1 MRILKSVRAK
11 LITANGHQHAR
22 RIIVSGTLCA
32 LLAACTTTKTV
43 EVPMPVPVPGPTV
56 YIPVPEQLLTCD
68 DTGEPPKV
76 GQPLGDLFAWAQR
89 TRGAILV
96 CRVNMAEIG
105 RLASKPA
112 PR

>member
-1 MRILKSVRAK
+1 VNTNRLLISVGLVVA
-11 LITANGHQHAR
+11 
-22 RIIVSGTLCA
+22 
-32 LLAACTTTKTV
+32 LAACTTTKTV
-43 EVPMPVPVPGPTV
+43 EVPMPVTVPGPTQYV
-56 YIPVPEQLLTCD
+56 PVPEPLLTCD

-76 GQPLGDLFAWAQR
+76 GQPLGELFAWAQR

-96 CRVNMAEIG
+96 CRANMGEIG